1 MFAGMEDIHVTMTPA
16 ILTKNWQIWN
26 TIRLYKISLEGTN
39 MPKHTRKTKIVATV
53 GPACSS
59 PEMIKKLMK
68 AGVDIFRLNFSHGEN
83 SQKLELIQII
93 RQVSDKLGHQAGILG
108 DLQGP
113 KIRTGKMAGVGM
125 TLVKG
130 EEVVITTDD
139 VLGAGGII
147 PTIYRALPHDVH
159 PGSRILLDDGLLELK
174 VVALEGER
182 VRCLVVAG
190 GLLKN
195 NKGINLPGVN
205 VSAPCLTKKDLIDL
219 DFALDAGVDF
229 IALSFVRTAEDIE
242 EIKRIITAKGKDTPV
257 VAKIEKPEALRNFK
271 KILAATDAV
280 MVARG
285 DLGVEIEPEK
295 VPMYQKKIIQACNR
309 AGKPVITATQ
319 MLDSMIRNPRP
330 TRAETSDVA
339 NAIMDGTDAIMLSA
353 ETASGDFPIESV
365 ETMVRIAKDVEGA
378 GLQMGEGHFST
389 VTTTAQAVAE
399 SSCRTATTLKAKA
412 IAVFTRSG
420 GTAALISAFRP
431 TTPIIAFTTSLEIRR
446 RLSICWGV
454 QCIEVGIMESTDQQI
469 YEVEKKLLAT
479 GFHNGDDVVI
489 TMGLIETRGSTN
501 LMNVHK
507 LGSHGFYEV
516 YEE

>member
-1 MFAGMEDIHVTMTPA
+1 MSRSI
-16 ILTKNWQIWN
+16 
-26 TIRLYKISLEGTN
+26 
-39 MPKHTRKTKIVATV
+39 RKTKIVATV
-53 GPACSS
+53 GPVSSS
-59 PEMIKKLMK
+59 PEMIQRLMK

-83 SQKLELIQII
+83 SQKLELIGII
-93 RQVSDKLGHQAGILG
+93 RQMSDKLGRQVGILG

-113 KIRTGKMAGVGM
+113 KIRTGKMAGDGM
-125 TLVKG
+125 LLTKG

-139 VLGAGGII
+139 VLGRDGII
-147 PTIYRALPHDVH
+147 PTIYRSLPHDVH
-159 PGSRILLDDGLLELK
+159 PGSRILLDDGLMELK
-174 VVALEGER
+174 VVALEGEL

-205 VSAPCLTKKDLIDL
+205 VSAPCLTEKDLIDL
-219 DFALDAGVDF
+219 DFALEAGVDF
-229 IALSFVRTAEDIE
+229 IALSFVRTAEDIL

-271 KILAATDAV
+271 KILQVTDAV

-295 VPMYQKKIIQACNR
+295 VPIYQKKIIMDCNR

-339 NAIMDGTDAIMLSA
+339 NAIIDGTDAIMLSA

-365 ETMVRIAKDVEGA
+365 ETMVRIAKDVENA
-378 GLQMGEGHFST
+378 DLHVANGHFNA

-399 SSCRTATTLKAKA
+399 SSCRTAATIKAKA

-431 TTPIIAFTTSLEIRR
+431 STPIIAFTASREIHR
-446 RLSICWGV
+446 RLSIFWGV
-454 QCIEVGIMESTDQQI
+454 QCTEVGIMENTDQQI
-469 YEVEKKLLAT
+469 HEVEKKMLAT
-479 GFHNGDDVVI
+479 GFLIGDQVVI
-489 TMGLIETRGSTN
+489 TMGIPIETRGSTN
-501 LMNVHK
+501 LMKVHK
-507 LGSHGFYEV
+507 LGTHGYYEV
-516 YEE
+516 F

>member
-1 MFAGMEDIHVTMTPA
+1 
-16 ILTKNWQIWN
+16 
-26 TIRLYKISLEGTN
+26 
-39 MPKHTRKTKIVATV
+39 MPKVSRKTKIVATV
-53 GPACSS
+53 GPVSSS
-59 PEMIKKLMK
+59 PEMIQKLMQ

-83 SQKLELIQII
+83 AQKLELIKII
-93 RQVSDKLGHQAGILG
+93 RKVSDKLGRQAGILA

-113 KIRTGKMAGVGM
+113 KIRTGKMAGDGM
-125 TLVKG
+125 LLTKG
-130 EEVVITTDD
+130 QEIVITTDD
-139 VLGAGGII
+139 VFGSDGVI
-147 PTIYRALPHDVH
+147 PTIYKSLPHDVH

-174 VVALEGER
+174 VIASEGER

-205 VSAPCLTKKDLIDL
+205 VSAPCLTAKDLIDL
-219 DFALDAGVDF
+219 DFALEADVDF
-229 IALSFVRTAEDIE
+229 IALSFVRTAEDIH

-271 KILAATDAV
+271 KILEATDAV

-295 VPMYQKKIIQACNR
+295 VPIYQKKIIQACNR

-339 NAIMDGTDAIMLSA
+339 NAIIDGTDAIMLSA
-353 ETASGDFPIESV
+353 ETASGDFAIESV
-365 ETMVRIAKDVEGA
+365 ETMVRIAKDVENTDFLSGPA
-378 GLQMGEGHFST
+378 PSFSVST
-389 VTTTAQAVAE
+389 IAQAVAE
-399 SSCRTATTLKAKA
+399 SSCRTAATLKAKA

-420 GTAALISAFRP
+420 STATLISAFRP
-431 TTPIIAFTTSLEIRR
+431 ATPVIAFTASPEIRR
-446 RLSICWGV
+446 RLSIYWGV
-454 QCIEVGIMESTDQQI
+454 QCIEIGIMENTDQQI

-479 GFHNGDDVVI
+479 GFHNGDRVII
-489 TMGLIETRGSTN
+489 TMGLTETRGSTD
-501 LMNVHK
+501 MMKVHR
-507 LGSHGFYEV
+507 LGTHGFYEV
-516 YEE
+516 F

>member
-1 MFAGMEDIHVTMTPA
+1 
-16 ILTKNWQIWN
+16 
-26 TIRLYKISLEGTN
+26 
-39 MPKHTRKTKIVATV
+39 MPKAIRKTKIVATV
-53 GPACSS
+53 GPVSSS
-59 PEMIKKLMK
+59 PEMIQRLMN

-83 SQKLELIQII
+83 SQKLELIKII
-93 RQVSDKLGHQAGILG
+93 RQVSDKLGRQAGILG

-113 KIRTGKMAGVGM
+113 KIRTGKMADEGM
-125 TLVKG
+125 LLAKG
-130 EEVVITTDD
+130 QEVSITTDD
-139 VLGAGGII
+139 VLGSDGVI
-147 PTIYRALPHDVH
+147 PTIYKSLPHDVC

-174 VVALEGER
+174 VTALDGER
-182 VRCLVVAG
+182 VRCVVVAG

-205 VSAPCLTKKDLIDL
+205 VSAPCLTEKDLLDL

-229 IALSFVRTAEDIE
+229 IALSFVRTAKDIE
-242 EIKRIITAKGKDTPV
+242 EIKRIITSKGKDTPV

-271 KILAATDAV
+271 KILEVTDAV

-295 VPMYQKKIIQACNR
+295 VPMFQKKIIQACNR

-339 NAIMDGTDAIMLSA
+339 NAIIDGTDAIMLSA

-365 ETMVRIAKDVEGA
+365 ETMVRIARDVENADLHGVA
-378 GLQMGEGHFST
+378 DGHFPAAA
-389 VTTTAQAVAE
+389 TTSQAVAE
-399 SSCRTATTLKAKA
+399 ASCRTAVTLKAKA

-420 GTAALISAFRP
+420 STAALISAFRP
-431 TTPIIAFTTSLEIRR
+431 ATAIIAFTTSLEIRR
-446 RLSICWGV
+446 RLSIYWGV
-454 QCIEVGIMESTDQQI
+454 QCTDVGIMENTDQQI
-469 YEVEKKLLAT
+469 SAVEKKMLAT
-479 GFHNGDDVVI
+479 GFRKGDRIII

-501 LMNVHK
+501 LMKVHE
-507 LGSHGFYEV
+507 LGTYGYYEV
-516 YEE
+516 FEE